1 MNSSAPTARPTPRT
15 QSKAPVSL
23 TDSMRQNRVLAPE
36 VCRDNRS
43 KLENLRR
50 LMMATEVEYRNSIRD
65 LDRLNNEGRVW
76 LVVDLVHKTS
86 LASLDLA
93 ATLIGVVFAKNKPVV
108 EAAKVISST
117 TQTLSDY
124 AIVQGNL
131 ANGSA
136 TPMDVAKMVA
146 GTAIRHTD
154 GHAKATADILMT
166 GGTGLENIVGAKGTP
181 QQGTR
186 TAEAG
191 IETMATMIQRTAEA
205 TGGPVADKVN
215 AAASIAKT
223 MSSYNRE
230 LEGAFNR
237 RLEISSGLMSSRAL
251 LESQLRRHMERYR
264 KDAAELEKLL
274 AGCM

>member
-1 MNSSAPTARPTPRT
+1 MNSSAPTARAQQPR
-15 QSKAPVSL
+15 QSKTPVSL

-36 VCRDNRS
+36 VCRDTRS

-50 LMMATEVEYRNSIRD
+50 LIMATEVEYRNSIRD

-76 LVVDLVHKTS
+76 LVVDLIHKTS
-86 LASLDLA
+86 IASLDLA
-93 ATLIGVVFAKNKPVV
+93 ANLIGIVMKDPVTAK
-108 EAAKVISST
+108 AASTISNT

-124 AIVQGNL
+124 AITQGNL

-136 TPMDVAKMVA
+136 SALDVGKTVA
-146 GTAIRHTD
+146 GIAIRHSS
-154 GHAKATADILMT
+154 GHAKGTADILMT
-166 GGTGLENIVGAKGTP
+166 GAGGLENIVSAKGTP

-191 IETMATMIQRTAEA
+191 IETMATMIQRTADQ
-205 TGGPVADKVN
+205 TGGPVAEKVG
-215 AAASIAKT
+215 AAAGIAKA
-223 MSSYNRE
+223 MSTYNRE

-237 RLEISSGLMSSRAL
+237 RLEIRSGLMSSRAL
-251 LESQLRRHMERYR
+251 LESQMRRHMDRFR
-264 KDAAELEKLL
+264 KDAAKLESLL